1 MKVGL
6 TYDLKTDYAF
16 KDNDPLDANAEFD
29 HPGTIDVI
37 AGAFS
42 GAGYMVKKI
51 GNVSSL
57 LEKLHSLDVDIVFNI
72 SEGLSGRN
80 RESQVPILLEMAG
93 IPFVGADSLSLALS
107 LDKIIAKKVFIAEG
121 IPTPKFVEIK
131 SLGQIDAAAGL
142 GFPLFVKPRFEGSS
156 KGLSESSR
164 VENRQQLLKQVELII
179 TKYKQPALVEEFI
192 RGTEFTVA
200 ILGTDKPEVLPVV
213 QIKIDGELDLKDKFY
228 TFGHITRSDAVEY
241 IVPAPVAPALIKKI
255 TDVSVAAYNA
265 IECRDFGRVD
275 VRVDEKGNPYVLE
288 INPLPSLST
297 EDVFSIISRYQGIT
311 YDRMIVRI
319 LEGALKRYNLKPVS

>member
-1 MKVGL
+1 
-6 TYDLKTDYAF
+6 
-16 KDNDPLDANAEFD
+16 
-29 HPGTIDVI
+29 
-37 AGAFS
+37 
-42 GAGYMVKKI
+42 
-51 GNVSSL
+51 
-57 LEKLHSLDVDIVFNI
+57 
-72 SEGLSGRN
+72 
-80 RESQVPILLEMAG
+80 
-93 IPFVGADSLSLALS
+93 

-121 IPTPKFVEIK
+121 IPTPKFVEVK
-131 SLGQIDAAAGL
+131 SIDQINAASAMK
-142 GFPLFVKPRFEGSS
+142 FPLFVKPRFEGSS

-164 VENRQQLLKQVELII
+164 VETKEDLRRQVELII

-200 ILGTDKPEVLPVV
+200 ILGTQSPEALPVV

-228 TFGHITRSDAVEY
+228 TFGHIARSDAVEY
-241 IVPAPVAPALIKKI
+241 IVPAPISPGLMKKI
-255 TDVSVAAYNA
+255 IDVSLAAYNA

-275 VRVDEKGNPYVLE
+275 VRVDERGTPYVLE

-319 LEGALKRYNLKPVS
+319 LEGALKRYNLK

>member
-16 KDNDPLDANAEFD
+16 QENDPQDANAEFD

-37 AGAFS
+37 ANAFKQ
-42 GAGYMVKKI
+42 GGYQVEKI

-57 LEKLHSLDVDIVFNI
+57 LSKLNNLDVDIVFNI

-93 IPFVGADSLSLALS
+93 IPFVGSDSLSLALS
-107 LDKIIAKKVFIAEG
+107 LDKIIAKKVFMAEG

-131 SLGQIDAAAGL
+131 SLDQL
-142 GFPLFVKPRFEGSS
+142 KRSPPMKFPLFVKPRCEGSS
-156 KGLSESSR
+156 KGLSEASR
-164 VENRQQLLKQVELII
+164 VMTNDALFKQVELIV

-192 RGTEFTVA
+192 RGTEFTIA
-200 ILGTDKPEVLPVV
+200 ILGTDSPEALPVV
-213 QIKIDGELDLKDKFY
+213 QIKIDGALDLKDKFY
-228 TFGHITRSDAVEY
+228 TFGHIARPDAVEY
-241 IVPAPVAPALIKKI
+241 IVPAPVNAELMKKI
-255 TDVSVAAYNA
+255 SDVSLAAYKA

-275 VRVDEKGNPYVLE
+275 VRVDENGQPYVLE

-297 EDVFSIISRYQGIT
+297 EDVFSIISR
-311 YDRMIVRI
+311 
-319 LEGALKRYNLKPVS
+319 

>member
-16 KDNDPLDANAEFD
+16 KENDPLDANAEFD

-37 AGAFS
+37 AGAFK
-42 GAGYMVKKI
+42 GAGYQVKKI
-51 GNVSSL
+51 GNVAAL
-57 LEKLHSLDVDIVFNI
+57 LEKLHDLDVDIVFNI
-72 SEGLSGRN
+72 SEGLAGRN
-80 RESQVPILLEMAG
+80 RESQVPILLEMVG

-131 SLGQIDAAAGL
+131 SIDQIDAASSMK
-142 GFPLFVKPRFEGSS
+142 FPLFVKPRFEGSS

-164 VENRQQLLKQVELII
+164 VETREDLRRQVELII

-200 ILGTDKPEVLPVV
+200 ILGTQSPEVLPVV
-213 QIKIDGELDLKDKFY
+213 QIKIDGELNLKDKFY

-241 IVPAPVAPALIKKI
+241 IVPAPINPDLMKKI
-255 TDVSVAAYNA
+255 SDVSLAAYNA

-275 VRVDEKGNPYVLE
+275 VRVDERGTPYVLE

-311 YDRMIVRI
+311 YDQMIVRI
-319 LEGALKRYNLKPVS
+319 LECAIKRYNLN

>member
-16 KDNDPLDANAEFD
+16 KENDPLDANAEFD

-37 AGAFS
+37 AGAFQN
-42 GAGYMVKKI
+42 AGYQVKKI
-51 GNVSSL
+51 GNVASL
-57 LEKLHSLDVDIVFNI
+57 LEKLHDLDVDIVFNI

-80 RESQVPILLEMAG
+80 RESQVPILLEMEG
-93 IPFVGADSLSLALS
+93 IPFVGSDSLSLALS
-107 LDKIIAKKVFIAEG
+107 LDKIIAKKVFIADG
-121 IPTPKFVEIK
+121 ILTPKFVEIR
-131 SLGQIDAAAGL
+131 SIDQIDAAL
-142 GFPLFVKPRFEGSS
+142 PLKFPMFVKPRFEGSS

-164 VENRQQLLKQVELII
+164 VATREDLRRQVELIV

-200 ILGTDKPEVLPVV
+200 ILGTQSPEVLPVV

-241 IVPAPVAPALIKKI
+241 IVPAPISAGLMKKI
-255 TDVSVAAYNA
+255 SDVSLAAYNA

-275 VRVDEKGNPYVLE
+275 IRVDERGTPYVLE

-319 LEGALKRYNLKPVS
+319 LECAIKRYNLN

>member
-6 TYDLKTDYAF
+6 TYDLKTDYTL
-16 KDNDPLDANAEFD
+16 KENDPLDANAEFD
-29 HPGTIDVI
+29 NPGTIDVI
-37 AGAFS
+37 ANAFEQ
-42 GAGYMVKKI
+42 AGYQVKKI
-51 GNVSSL
+51 GNVASL
-57 LEKLHSLDVDIVFNI
+57 LSKLNNLDVDIVFNI

-93 IPFVGADSLSLALS
+93 IPFVGSDSLSLALS

-121 IPTPKFVEIK
+121 IRTPKFIEIR
-131 SLGQIDAAAGL
+131 SLDQVKTPFPMK
-142 GFPLFVKPRFEGSS
+142 FPLFVKPRFEGSS

-164 VENRQQLLKQVELII
+164 VSTNEELLKQVELIV

-200 ILGTDKPEVLPVV
+200 ILGTDSPEVLPVV
-213 QIKIDGELDLKDKFY
+213 QIKIDGALDLKDKFY
-228 TFGHITRSDAVEY
+228 TFGHIARPDAVEY
-241 IVPAPVAPALIKKI
+241 IVPAPVSPELMKRIS
-255 TDVSVAAYNA
+255 DVSVAAYKA

-275 VRVDEKGNPYVLE
+275 IRVDETGTPYVLE

-319 LEGALKRYNLKPVS
+319 LECAIKRYGLK

>member
-16 KDNDPLDANAEFD
+16 KENDPLDAYAEFD
-29 HPGTIDVI
+29 NPGTIDVI
-37 AGAFS
+37 ANAFDQ
-42 GAGYMVKKI
+42 AGYQVTKI
-51 GNVSSL
+51 GNVASL
-57 LEKLHSLDVDIVFNI
+57 LSKLNNLDVDIVFNI

-93 IPFVGADSLSLALS
+93 IPFVGSDSLSLALS
-107 LDKIIAKKVFIAEG
+107 LDKIIAKKVLIAEG
-121 IPTPKFVEIK
+121 ILTPKFLEIK
-131 SLGQIDAAAGL
+131 SVDQIKTVASMK
-142 GFPLFVKPRFEGSS
+142 FPLFVKPRFEGSS

-164 VENRQQLLKQVELII
+164 VSTNEELLKQVELII

-192 RGTEFTVA
+192 RGTEFTIA
-200 ILGTDKPEVLPVV
+200 ILGTDSPEVLPVV
-213 QIKIDGELDLKDKFY
+213 QIKIDGALDLKDKFY
-228 TFGHITRSDAVEY
+228 TFGHISRPDAVEY
-241 IVPAPVAPALIKKI
+241 IVPALISPELMKRI
-255 TDVSVAAYNA
+255 SDVSVAAYKA

-275 VRVDEKGNPYVLE
+275 IRVDEQGTPYVLE

-297 EDVFSIISRYQGIT
+297 EDVFSIISRYQAIT

-319 LEGALKRYNLKPVS
+319 LECAIKRYGLK

>member
-1 MKVGL
+1 
-6 TYDLKTDYAF
+6 
-16 KDNDPLDANAEFD
+16 
-29 HPGTIDVI
+29 
-37 AGAFS
+37 
-42 GAGYMVKKI
+42 
-51 GNVSSL
+51 
-57 LEKLHSLDVDIVFNI
+57 
-72 SEGLSGRN
+72 
-80 RESQVPILLEMAG
+80 
-93 IPFVGADSLSLALS
+93 
-107 LDKIIAKKVFIAEG
+107 LDKIIAKKVFIADG
-121 IPTPKFVEIK
+121 ILTPKFVEIK
-131 SLGQIDAAAGL
+131 SIDQIDAAL
-142 GFPLFVKPRFEGSS
+142 PLKFPMFVKPRFEGSS

-164 VENRQQLLKQVELII
+164 VATREDLRKQVELIV

-200 ILGTDKPEVLPVV
+200 ILGTQSPEVLPVV

-241 IVPAPVAPALIKKI
+241 IVPAPISAGLMKKI
-255 TDVSVAAYNA
+255 SDVSLAAYNA

-275 VRVDEKGNPYVLE
+275 IRVDERGTPYVLE

-319 LEGALKRYNLKPVS
+319 LECAIKRYNLK

>member
-16 KDNDPLDANAEFD
+16 KENDPLDANAEFD

-37 AGAFS
+37 ANAFQN
-42 GAGYMVKKI
+42 AGYQVKKI
-51 GNVSSL
+51 GNVASL
-57 LEKLHSLDVDIVFNI
+57 LEKLHDLDVDIVFNI

-93 IPFVGADSLSLALS
+93 IPFVGSDSLSLALS
-107 LDKIIAKKVFIAEG
+107 LDKIIAKKVFIADG
-121 IPTPKFVEIK
+121 ILTPKFVEIR
-131 SLGQIDAAAGL
+131 SIDQIDAAL
-142 GFPLFVKPRFEGSS
+142 PMKFPMFVKPRFEGSS

-164 VENRQQLLKQVELII
+164 VETREELRRQVELIV

-200 ILGTDKPEVLPVV
+200 ILGTQSPEVLPVV

-241 IVPAPVAPALIKKI
+241 IVPAPISAGLMKKI
-255 TDVSVAAYNA
+255 SDVSLAAYSA

-275 VRVDEKGNPYVLE
+275 IRVDESGNAVRFR
-288 INPLPSLST
+288 NKSAS
-297 EDVFSIISRYQGIT
+297 VIIHR
-311 YDRMIVRI
+311 RRI
-319 LEGALKRYNLKPVS
+319 LDHFPVPGHYV